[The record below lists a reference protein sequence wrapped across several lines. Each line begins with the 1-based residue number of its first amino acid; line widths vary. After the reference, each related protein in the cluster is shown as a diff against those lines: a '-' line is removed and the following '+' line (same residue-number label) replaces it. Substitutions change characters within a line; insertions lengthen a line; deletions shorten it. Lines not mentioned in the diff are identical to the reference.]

1 MKNKSSRNN
10 FFSRLEITIEHKL
23 QHLGLLTGFVL
34 TCIVGPLIIV
44 ADYIFLPS
52 NYTDIYLQLV
62 GIANTFLAIII
73 GILLTTY
80 SVVFVVMQLASSQFS
95 PRILRYFL
103 YNDLKTQQFIGLFI
117 GTIGLIILP
126 QVIVAFTGD
135 KDFIITI
142 SVTILFAFYCLLIGF
157 PKMITYLSDNMN
169 VTTITNR
176 IKYEVVTEINDLY
189 QDNWNPGDQ
198 LMFTRTGG
206 KKSHKSVTV
215 VSEHESGY
223 LESVDH
229 EELIKLYNEIRIK
242 NPELTFEGLYVMP
255 IVGSFILKDT
265 TVLLKI
271 ILNEELIDEMANKLK
286 AEFNWLVEKSFK
298 INRYRSY
305 TQDINFGVRKLV
317 DIAIK
322 AISPAVNDPTTC
334 LNCIDQLGEIIRVL
348 SIKKFPS
355 TKSSALYHQNIHINE
370 FNFDE
375 FLDFCFDQ
383 IHQWGKYDPIVVK
396 RLILTIKH
404 VLPYVQNP
412 YHLMRMLRQIEDM
425 ELNRI
430 YVVLGESR
438 LTKEQ
443 IRKVLAEANH
453 FYQTAI
459 EQIDQLEKSG
469 VLHLY
474 ENPGASVQDLRS
486 FIISEELNVVNYLR
500 EFKSRH
506 EKATDI
512 S

>member
-1 MKNKSSRNN
+1 MKKQSSRSN
-10 FFSRLEITIEHKL
+10 FLYRLEISIEHSL

-34 TCIVGPLIIV
+34 TCFIGPVLIA
-44 ADYIFLPS
+44 ADYFFLPS
-52 NYTDIYLQLV
+52 DHTHTYLQLIGV
-62 GIANTFLAIII
+62 ANTFLAIII

-126 QVIVAFTGD
+126 QVIVAFSD
-135 KDFIITI
+135 EKDFIITI
-142 SVTILFAFYCLLIGF
+142 TIALLFAFYCLLIGF

-189 QDNWNPGDQ
+189 QDKWNPGDQ
-198 LMFTRTGG
+198 LMFARTGG
-206 KKSHKSVTV
+206 TKSHRSVTV
-215 VSEHESGY
+215 VSEYESGY

-229 EELIKLYNEIRIK
+229 DKLIKLYHDIRIK
-242 NPELTFEGLYVMP
+242 NPDITFEGLYVMP

-271 ILNEELIDEMANKLK
+271 FLNQELSNESENKLRS
-286 AEFNWLVEKSFK
+286 EFEWLVEKSFK

-355 TKSSALYHQNIHINE
+355 TKSSALYKQNIFINE

-430 YVVLGESR
+430 YVVLGETK

-443 IRKVLAEANH
+443 IRKVLTEADH
-453 FYQTAI
+453 FNQTAI
-459 EQIDQLEKSG
+459 EQIDRLEKSG
-469 VLHLY
+469 ILLQY
-474 ENPGASVQDLRS
+474 ESPRS
-486 FIISEELNVVNYLR
+486 SHQNLPTFLGSEELNVVSYLR
-500 EFKSRH
+500 DFKSRH
-506 EKATDI
+506 EKATEI
-512 S
+512 G